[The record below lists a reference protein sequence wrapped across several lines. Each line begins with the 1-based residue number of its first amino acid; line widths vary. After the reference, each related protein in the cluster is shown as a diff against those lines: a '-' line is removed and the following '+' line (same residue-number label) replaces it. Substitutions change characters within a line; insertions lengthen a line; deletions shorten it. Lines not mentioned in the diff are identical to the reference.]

1 MMDGFIK
8 GTLLTLTLV
17 FLITSRLRKIKIY
30 YKTVFHVSA
39 MGKPNNL
46 DTTIWEQIL
55 SAYKI

>member
-17 FLITSRLRKIKIY
+17 FLITSRLRKIKTF

-39 MGKPNNL
+39 VGKPNNL
-46 DTTIWEQIL
+46 DTTI
-55 SAYKI
+55 

>member
-46 DTTIWEQIL
+46 DTTI
-55 SAYKI
+55 